1 MPFRVN
7 VRIEGLAALQ
17 RKLRKE
23 VLLAPPLQDAVT
35 ATVTDTV
42 QLVERAAPRRS
53 GRLAASITHRI
64 DARPVPTWGR
74 VSVTARR
81 RSRAYPRGFRY
92 PRLLEYSAKSHHLG
106 WFRGTFLPARDALR
120 RHVEEARR
128 QIERIWAAP

>member
-1 MPFRVN
+1 MPFRVT

-17 RKLRKE
+17 RKLRKD
-23 VLLAPPLQDAVT
+23 VLLAPPLKDAMT

-42 QLVERAAPRRS
+42 QLVERAAPRGS

-64 DARPVPTWGR
+64 DARPVPTWAR
-74 VSVTARR
+74 VAVTARR
-81 RSRAYPRGFRY
+81 RSRAYPRGFAY
-92 PRLLEYSAKSHHLG
+92 PRLLEYSSKSGHQG
-106 WFRGTFLPARDALR
+106 WFRGTFSPARAALK